1 MEIST
6 EDLRGAMR
14 VYEAYEAMSHREIA
28 LVLWPVMETWSMSRL
43 SEDTGIEPNTLYRYM
58 KFAFLDPDSAK
69 EPRCKPSFVNFVKIM
84 NAGAGEKQPWLPG
97 IQNYLAQHPGT
108 SAQEAAAALGAP
120 ALAARRF
127 EALYTQRADTEQNM
141 DKETMLSL
149 ARAVGAVERA
159 EGIPRTLELAMEL
172 AKDVDEAVSGEAAA
186 GGWWEEYDAARDP
199 DHAAHQEAID
209 RALEE
214 MWKELGDVP
223 FQEGPDG
230 GLYLE
235 DNWRV
240 FSAGTEREDIWRWF
254 DARYSGGVYALLH
267 PSAKD
272 APGSLTQAAR
282 EMKEARD
289 GLAAPVHNKH
299 STKEER

>member
-6 EDLRGAMR
+6 KDLRGAMR
-14 VYEAYEAMSHREIA
+14 VYEAYEAMIRRETA
-28 LVLWPVMETWSMSRL
+28 LILWPVMETWNMGRL
-43 SEDTGIEPNTLYRYM
+43 SEETGIEPNTLYRYM

-69 EPRCKPSFVNFVKIM
+69 ESRCKPSFVNFVKIM

-97 IQNYLAQHPGT
+97 IQSYLAQHPGA
-108 SAQEAAAALGAP
+108 SAQEAAATLGAP

-141 DKETMLSL
+141 DKETMPGI
-149 ARAVGAVERA
+149 AWAV
-159 EGIPRTLELAMEL
+159 
-172 AKDVDEAVSGEAAA
+172 
-186 GGWWEEYDAARDP
+186 
-199 DHAAHQEAID
+199 D
-209 RALEE
+209 RVRETTDWSLEE

-223 FQEGPDG
+223 FEEGPDG

-235 DNWRV
+235 ADWRG
-240 FSAGTEREDIWRWF
+240 FPAGTEREDIWHWF
-254 DARYSGGVYALLH
+254 DERYSGGVHALLY
-267 PSAKD
+267 PSAGD

-289 GLAAPVHNKH
+289 GLAAPAH
-299 STKEER
+299 SNHPTKEER